1 MVKLISVAFALAVAT
16 TSANALPVPSHLDQP
31 EGLVTLARAAC
42 GAGLHRVGGA
52 CVRNVT
58 TRHVRRAARRC
69 AVWSGSVCR
78 RYQ

>member
-1 MVKLISVAFALAVAT
+1 MVRLISVAFALAVAT
-16 TSANALPVPSHLDQP
+16 TSANALPVPSHLGQP
-31 EGLVTLARAAC
+31 ESMVTLVRAAC

-69 AVWSGSVCR
+69 AVWNGGVCR
-78 RYQ
+78 RYY